1 LRKIS
6 MYRESGPIECVP
18 SASRICERNCRHMRQ
33 LILRQDKGG
42 RRYADLSLGSRV
54 ESVLVALRRRGRQSI
69 PRHSL
74 RHGPGRRYF
83 TQKSKL
89 SGMNAN
95 TPPQTTPNRVGRD
108 TRLQD
113 CSRQTRKA
121 AARGLCSRGSPL
133 RAAPRRPQARRD
145 PKPQRNGD
153 LALVRCS
160 VPTIAMAA
168 QAGLAFAI
176 YPFRDGVENTPDP
189 SPSYR
194 RPEPRFLHSRFLCK
208 FNGLRV

>member
-1 LRKIS
+1 

-18 SASRICERNCRHMRQ
+18 SASRFCERNRRHMRL

-54 ESVLVALRRRGRQSI
+54 ESVLVALRRRGRRSI

-74 RHGPGRRYF
+74 RHGLGRRYF

-95 TPPQTTPNRVGRD
+95 TPPRTTPNRVGRD

-133 RAAPRRPQARRD
+133 RAAPRRPQVRRG
-145 PKPQRNGD
+145 PKPR
-153 LALVRCS
+153 RCS
-160 VPTIAMAA
+160 V
-168 QAGLAFAI
+168 QNSRQLRKLAL
-176 YPFRDGVENTPDP
+176 P
-189 SPSYR
+189 SRFTLFETASKTRLTRAPLYR
-194 RPEPRFLHSRFLCK
+194 SPKPRFLHSRFLCK